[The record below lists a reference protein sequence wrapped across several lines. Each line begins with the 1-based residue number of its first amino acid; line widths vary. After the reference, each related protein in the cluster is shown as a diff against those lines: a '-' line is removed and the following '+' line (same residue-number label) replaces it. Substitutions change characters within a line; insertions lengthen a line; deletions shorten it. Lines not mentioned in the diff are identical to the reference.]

1 MPSVLSIITFLGIF
15 DITFAFSP
23 IFRFLNFTSSSIS
36 ERLIYYFCRLN
47 YTTDM
52 DWINNLLFGTGI
64 GHSILLIAVVI
75 FTGILLGKIKIAGV
89 SLGITWILFVGI
101 ILSHFGLRMD
111 PHALHFLKEFGLI
124 LFVYSIGLQVGP
136 GFFSS
141 FKKGGITLN
150 MLAAGIVFL
159 GVAITCILH
168 FITGI
173 PIPTL
178 VGILSGA
185 VTNTPGLGAAQQAY
199 YDMTGVE
206 MPSIALG
213 YAVAYPLGVVGI
225 ILALICIKYIFRISF
240 EKEVQKAQE
249 VASEKA
255 SRATHV
261 SLLVKNPALFGKEIS
276 EVAALIDKK
285 FVISRILHGGE
296 APEIAKPRTHLEK
309 GDKLFV
315 IAASQDMKAIIAFI
329 GEKIEMH
336 RAEWE
341 KLDTNL
347 VSRRIVITR
356 EGINGKTLGQLH
368 LRTGF
373 GVNVTRV
380 NRSGVDLVAHTG
392 LQLQMGDRVTVVG
405 TETDIVN
412 VEKVLGNSLRRLRE
426 PNLVPLFLG
435 IALGIVLGSIPFA
448 FPGIPQP
455 VKLGLAGG
463 PLVVAIL
470 ISRFGP
476 HYKLITYTT
485 MSANLMLRE
494 IGISLFLACVG
505 LNAGEG
511 FVETVVNGGGF
522 SWIGYGFIIT
532 FFPLIIIGLLARGI
546 YKINYFTLMGLIA
559 GSTTDPPA
567 LAYSN
572 ATAGNDMPSVGYATV
587 YPLTMFLRVLTAQAL
602 ILSFA

>member
-1 MPSVLSIITFLGIF
+1 MEW
-15 DITFAFSP
+15 
-23 IFRFLNFTSSSIS
+23 IS
-36 ERLIYYFCRLN
+36 
-47 YTTDM
+47 
-52 DWINNLLFGTGI
+52 NLLFGSGI
-64 GHSILLIAVVI
+64 GHSILLLAIVI
-75 FTGILLGKIKIAGV
+75 FVGIWLGKIKIAGI

-101 ILSHFGLRMD
+101 ILSHFGMRMD
-111 PHALHFLKEFGLI
+111 ASALHFLKEFGLI

-141 FKKGGITLN
+141 FKKGGVTLN
-150 MLAAGIVFL
+150 LLATGIVL
-159 GVAITCILH
+159 TGVVITCIIH

-173 PIPTL
+173 PVTTM

-199 YDMTGVE
+199 YDMTGIE
-206 MPSIALG
+206 HPSIAMG
-213 YAVAYPLGVVGI
+213 YAVAYPLGVIGI
-225 ILALICIKYIFRISF
+225 ILAMILIRYIFRISF
-240 EKEVQKAQE
+240 EKESISAQNT
-249 VASEKA
+249 ADEKA

-261 SLLVKNPALFGKEIS
+261 SVLVKNPALFGKEIS
-276 EVAALIDKK
+276 EVASLIDKK
-285 FVISRILHGGE
+285 FVISRILHLCEGL
-296 APEIAKPRTHLEK
+296 EIAKPHTRLGKE
-309 GDKLFV
+309 DKLFI
-315 IAASQDMKAIIAFI
+315 IAASQDMNAIIAFI

-341 KLDTNL
+341 KLDADL

-356 EGINGKTLGQLH
+356 AEINGKTLGQLH
-368 LRTGF
+368 LRGGY

-405 TETDIVN
+405 TEIDISN
-412 VEKVLGNSLRRLRE
+412 VEKLLGNSLRRLRE
-426 PNLVPLFLG
+426 PNLVPIFLG
-435 IALGIVLGSIPFA
+435 IALGIILGSIPFA

-455 VKLGLAGG
+455 VKLGMAGG
-463 PLVVAIL
+463 PLIVAIL

-476 HYKLITYTT
+476 HYKMVTYTT

-511 FVETVVNGGGF
+511 FVDTVVNGGGF

-532 FFPLIIIGLLARGI
+532 FLPLILVGIIARGI
-546 YKINYFTLMGLIA
+546 YKVNYFTLMGLIA

-602 ILSFA
+602 VLILA